1 MKGKAG
7 AVFSAFGLT
16 QLIVVVAVGTAL
28 YFAYDPW
35 RWSKVREEILR
46 VHPDA
51 DHIDGASLER
61 WISAGASNPAI
72 KPPVL
77 LDVRSATE
85 FAVSHLPN
93 ARNVGVADGPEA
105 MKILS
110 AIENRETDMKN
121 PIVIYCQVGSASAEV
136 AERLKR
142 VGFQRVQMLDG
153 GVFQWA
159 NEKRPLVD
167 SKGAAV
173 SSVLPGA
180 SKYSG
185 LLKRGLRAANP

>member
-16 QLIVVVAVGTAL
+16 QLVVVVAVGAAL
-28 YFAYDPW
+28 FFAYDPW

-46 VHPDA
+46 IYPGA

-61 WISAGASNPAI
+61 WMGAGTSNPTI

-77 LDVRSATE
+77 LDVRSAAE

-93 ARNVGVADGPEA
+93 ARNVSVADSPEA

-110 AIENRETDMKN
+110 GIESRETDMRN
-121 PIVIYCQVGSASAEV
+121 PIVIYCEVGTASAEV
-136 AERLKR
+136 ADRLKR
-142 VGFQRVQMLDG
+142 DGFERVQMLDG

-159 NEKRPLVD
+159 NEMRPLVD
-167 SKGAAV
+167 GNGAAV
-173 SSVLPGA
+173 SVVHPGG
-180 SKYSG
+180 SPYSG
-185 LLKRGLRAANP
+185 LLKRSQRAATR